1 MSPRSPF
8 RAGPASLRMLGA
20 TLLTGVLAG
29 VAGAVLT
36 LLLHL
41 VQHAAFGYTEATF
54 LTGVQRATYLRRVL
68 AVGVGGLVVGV
79 SWWAHRRRTDPPAVS
94 VTAALRQPTPQ
105 LPILAT
111 FTDAALQIVAVGV
124 GGSLGRE
131 GAPRQTGAALGGWAA
146 SRFGLPAAQRRT
158 VLACGAGAG
167 LAAVYNVPL
176 GGAAFTLE
184 ILLASAAL
192 ADVVAAVLS
201 AGIATVVAWP
211 VLHNHTTYPIPAV
224 HYSNPILAWAVLLG
238 PVAGV
243 LGVLFTRVMNT
254 AARHAPTGW
263 RAALLTTT
271 TFTALGATAIVYPQ
285 LLGNGKGPA
294 GLAFTGTLSIS
305 LAAAILVLK
314 PLATAACLR
323 AGATGGL
330 LTPALATGAALG
342 VLTGHLWNHIWPG
355 GHNAQ
360 YAIIGAAALL
370 GATQRAPLTA
380 ILLTLEFT
388 GTGQALLA
396 PISIAVGLALTVT
409 YALTRQLT
417 PPQNQPN
424 SHTLLAPDT
433 ASRENLEQH
442 RQ

>member
-1 MSPRSPF
+1 M
-8 RAGPASLRMLGA
+8 
-20 TLLTGVLAG
+20 
-29 VAGAVLT
+29 T

-68 AVGVGGLVVGV
+68 AVGVGGLLVGV
-79 SWWAHRRRTDPPAVS
+79 GWWAHRRRTDPPAVS
-94 VTAALRQPTPQ
+94 VTAALRQPIPQ

-201 AGIATVVAWP
+201 AGVATVVAWP
-211 VLHNHTTYPIPAV
+211 VLHNHITYPIPAV

-243 LGVLFTRVMNT
+243 LGVLFTRLTNT

-263 RAALLTTT
+263 RAVLLTTT
-271 TFTALGATAIVYPQ
+271 TFTALGAAATVYPQ

-294 GLAFTGTLSIS
+294 GLAFTGTLGIS

-314 PLATAACLR
+314 PVATAACLR

-330 LTPALATGAALG
+330 LTPALATGAVLG
-342 VLTGHLWNHIWPG
+342 VLTGQLWNHIWPG
-355 GHNAQ
+355 GNDAQ

-396 PISIAVGLALTVT
+396 PVSIAVGLALTVT
-409 YALTRQLT
+409 HALTRQLT
-417 PPQNQPN
+417 P
-424 SHTLLAPDT
+424 
-433 ASRENLEQH
+433 R
-442 RQ
+442 